1 MPDRPRS
8 TLSKLA
14 WFVTLWLGGVVTLGL
29 VSLIIKAVL

>member
-1 MPDRPRS
+1 MPAQVRS

-14 WFVTLWLGGVVTLGL
+14 WFVALWLAGVLALTL